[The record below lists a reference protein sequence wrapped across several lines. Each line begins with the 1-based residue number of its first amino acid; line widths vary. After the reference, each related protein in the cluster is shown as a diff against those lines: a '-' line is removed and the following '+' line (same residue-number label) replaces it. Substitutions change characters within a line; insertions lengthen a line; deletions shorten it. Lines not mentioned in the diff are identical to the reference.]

1 MIGKTGKDSVLRVAT
16 PGRLEGRTRCGRA
29 HQEHREVLQHE
40 TGTESSGK
48 DFGPRVRR
56 NSKECKQILPPSS
69 REHTGAEAGGRV
81 CYSVTGSPARPAR
94 RPSPAPVSFTKCSRY
109 VRHQCGARASCSARR
124 RYRSKLRYFSSRSR
138 LLTSMSSLGIGPRG
152 GVRRLR
158 GTAGRDWDVTPAP
171 GPG

>member
-1 MIGKTGKDSVLRVAT
+1 MIGKTGKDFVLRVAT

-69 REHTGAEAGGRV
+69 REHTGAEAGGEYATRSLGLQPAQLV
-81 CYSVTGSPARPAR
+81 GRHPHLSPSRNAPGTSAT
-94 RPSPAPVSFTKCSRY
+94 SAGPAPPAPPGGGTARSSGISPTAPGCSR
-109 VRHQCGARASCSARR
+109 QC
-124 RYRSKLRYFSSRSR
+124 
-138 LLTSMSSLGIGPRG
+138 PRW
-152 GVRRLR
+152 
-158 GTAGRDWDVTPAP
+158 A
-171 GPG
+171 